1 MLDQIPQEERRAVAR
16 LTRNALLAFVGLCLV
31 AALLFFT
38 VPEARAAL
46 LVAYEQMYKAMIT
59 MAVMCGFVPAPT

>member
-1 MLDQIPQEERRAVAR
+1 MAPSENEKAPDR
-16 LTRNALLAFVGLCLV
+16 LVRNAVIIFTALCLA

-38 VPEARAAL
+38 VPGAQAVL

-59 MAVMCGFVPAPT
+59 MAVMCGFVAGPV